1 MSPDTIGAPTGKDP
15 PKVKFKSCPSI
26 IYGNLASLDA
36 EASTWKEP
44 GKLISW
50 AVVLELG
57 YTPASLG
64 RAKAPLFYR
73 CPK

>member
-1 MSPDTIGAPTGKDP
+1 MSPDTISVPTGKDP
-15 PKVKFKSCPSI
+15 PKIKFKSCPSI
-26 IYGNLASLDA
+26 IYGNLAPSDA
-36 EASTWKEP
+36 GASTWKEP
-44 GKLISW
+44 GKFISW
-50 AVVLELG
+50 AAVLELG